1 MHIVMQHLDFQR
13 PLTFQE
19 VQRQIRIMEEKQIL
33 RPGWKDAVYI
43 KGILQFAGSPVGQR
57 LRHCQKVW
65 RELPFSRMLPACRFF
80 PEAEERMEQVFLQ
93 GVIDLLFEE
102 EDGTLIL
109 VDYKTDRHIRPE
121 EARQKYR
128 VQIDLYGESVEAILH
143 RPVAE
148 RYVYLLQEGELVSM
162 S

>member
-80 PEAEERMEQVFLQ
+80 RKQKSKRNRYFFRESSICCLKKRME
-93 GVIDLLFEE
+93 
-102 EDGTLIL
+102 
-109 VDYKTDRHIRPE
+109 H
-121 EARQKYR
+121 
-128 VQIDLYGESVEAILH
+128 
-143 RPVAE
+143 
-148 RYVYLLQEGELVSM
+148 
-162 S
+162 